1 MNIEIKISKKPIDY
15 QVAID
20 FLEKR
25 LADVIK
31 NNANELVWILE
42 HNNVYT
48 CGTSGKEH
56 ELLQPNKLPT
66 IRTNRGGKW
75 TYHGKGQKVIYFVLN
90 LNKRGKEIKKLVRNI
105 ERWIIE
111 ILKEYEIHS
120 YADPTNIG
128 IWVKNN
134 NSEYKIAAIGIKV
147 KKWIAYHGFSIN
159 LNVNKDYYS
168 GIIPC
173 GITEKGIINF
183 SDIKKL
189 PSEENLNNTTTKQF
203 KKIFTN

>member
-56 ELLQPNKLPT
+56 ELLLPNKLPT

-105 ERWIIE
+105 EYWIIE

-189 PSEENLNNTTTKQF
+189 PSEENINNTITKQF
-203 KKIFTN
+203 KRIFTN

>member
-105 ERWIIE
+105 EYWIIE

-189 PSEENLNNTTTKQF
+189 PSEENLNNTITKQF

>member
-105 ERWIIE
+105 EYWIIE

-189 PSEENLNNTTTKQF
+189 PSEENLNNTITKQF
-203 KKIFTN
+203 KRIFTN

>member
-105 ERWIIE
+105 EHWIIE

-189 PSEENLNNTTTKQF
+189 PSEENLNNTITKQF
-203 KKIFTN
+203 KRIFTN

>member
-105 ERWIIE
+105 EHWIIE

-189 PSEENLNNTTTKQF
+189 PSEENLNNTIIKQF

>member
-105 ERWIIE
+105 EHWIIE

-189 PSEENLNNTTTKQF
+189 PSEENLNNTITKQF

>member
-56 ELLQPNKLPT
+56 ELLLPNKLPT

-105 ERWIIE
+105 EHWIIE

-189 PSEENLNNTTTKQF
+189 PSEENINNTITKQF
-203 KKIFTN
+203 KRIFTN

>member
-56 ELLQPNKLPT
+56 ELLLPNKLPT

-105 ERWIIE
+105 EYWIIE

-120 YADPTNIG
+120 YADPNNIG

-189 PSEENLNNTTTKQF
+189 PSEENLNNTITKQF
-203 KKIFTN
+203 KRIFTN

>member
-25 LADVIK
+25 LADIIK

-105 ERWIIE
+105 EYWIIE

-189 PSEENLNNTTTKQF
+189 PSEENLNNTITKQF

>member
-56 ELLQPNKLPT
+56 ELLLPNKLPT

-105 ERWIIE
+105 EYWIIE

-189 PSEENLNNTTTKQF
+189 PSEENLNNTITKQF

>member
-105 ERWIIE
+105 EHWIIE

-189 PSEENLNNTTTKQF
+189 PSEENINNTITKQF
-203 KKIFTN
+203 KRIFTN

>member
-25 LADVIK
+25 LSEVIE
-31 NNANELVWILE
+31 NNANELIWILE
-42 HNNVYT
+42 HKNVYT

-66 IRTNRGGKW
+66 IKTNRGGKW

-105 ERWIIE
+105 EHWIIE
-111 ILKEYEIHS
+111 ILKEYEIYS

-134 NSEYKIAAIGIKV
+134 NSEYKIAAIGIKI
-147 KKWIAYHGFSIN
+147 KKWIAYHGVSIN

-189 PSEENLNNTTTKQF
+189 PSEKNLNNTIVTQF
-203 KKIFTN
+203 KKIFTD

>member
-56 ELLQPNKLPT
+56 ELLLPNKLPT

-105 ERWIIE
+105 EHWIIE

-189 PSEENLNNTTTKQF
+189 PSEENLNNTITKQF
-203 KKIFTN
+203 KRIFTN

>member
-56 ELLQPNKLPT
+56 ELLLPNKLPT

-105 ERWIIE
+105 EHWIIE

-189 PSEENLNNTTTKQF
+189 PSEENLNNTITKQF

>member
-105 ERWIIE
+105 EHWIIE
-111 ILKEYEIHS
+111 ILKEYEICS

-189 PSEENLNNTTTKQF
+189 PSEENLNNTITKQF

>member
-56 ELLQPNKLPT
+56 ELLLPNKLPT

-189 PSEENLNNTTTKQF
+189 PSEENLNNTITKQF

>member
-56 ELLQPNKLPT
+56 ELLLPNKLPT

-105 ERWIIE
+105 EYWIIE

-189 PSEENLNNTTTKQF
+189 PSEENLNNTITKQF
-203 KKIFTN
+203 KRIFTN